1 MSVKSLLLSGTV
13 WLLVAPVSGA
23 DKKHQD
29 GEGGNY
35 VKVELKG
42 TLGVKGSPERDWAK
56 IKQGTSTGF
65 RILAPGREDAFEW
78 SGAGRQSSRWPG
90 EKTGYKPGLVW
101 ELYLGNNPAFYE
113 RAQKLAGTTVVV
125 TGKVTVI
132 DNNWFSGGGGIMPPR
147 IVVLVTSLQA
157 ADGKK

>member
-1 MSVKSLLLSGTV
+1 MSVKSLLLCGAIL
-13 WLLVAPVSGA
+13 LLVGPAWGA
-23 DKKHQD
+23 DKKHED
-29 GEGGNY
+29 GEDGNY

-42 TLGVKGSPERDWAK
+42 TLGGNGSPERDWAK
-56 IKQGTSTGF
+56 IKQGTRTGF

-101 ELYLGNNPAFYE
+101 ELYLGNNPGFYE
-113 RAQKLAGTTVVV
+113 RAKKLAGTTVVV

-132 DNNWFSGGGGIMPPR
+132 DNSGGGSGIMPPR

-157 ADGKK
+157 ADEKR